1 VRQAGVDS
9 IAARVLQTGQ
19 AVLAERDDRKEK
31 VSCLAVPLR
40 TEQQVI
46 GVLGIDAKPAH
57 VFDQNDSYQL
67 SILAN
72 FAAVALG
79 NAKLIAG
86 LKDGA
91 AIQTERA
98 DAAQESLAPGLADSV
113 AEARRLS
120 AELRHL
126 ADSVQALADK
136 LQHKSQ

>member
-1 VRQAGVDS
+1 
-9 IAARVLQTGQ
+9 
-19 AVLAERDDRKEK
+19 
-31 VSCLAVPLR
+31 VPLR

-136 LQHKSQ
+136 LQNKSQ